1 MKQRTKVKPILLSW
15 QLIKLTPILLLLYVM
30 EFLFLLTPIGVSLV
44 IREVFNSLEGL
55 PALANIWLLI
65 GLIPVL
71 YVFQILFEICQN
83 YIWILYTYPTRVI
96 LRKNI
101 LEELYD
107 KPALEALP
115 HSTGEAVS
123 RFRGDV
129 IAAVAFAIVVVY
141 RLAYFSFAIIAILLM
156 ASINKGVTL
165 YAFIP
170 FVALLG
176 VMFFLRTKVQE
187 YRDQRRKAT
196 GKVTSVINEIFKS
209 IQAIK
214 VNIAEENVQENFE
227 KLNAERKKKVLKDEM
242 LNSVMLGIR
251 YMTVRIA
258 IGIVLLVVGQLMI
271 TGGFSIGD
279 FTFFYTIF
287 AWFGWFVY
295 VLADFTPVYF
305 RTKVSWQRIFEMI
318 EGGTEKDLE
327 SILTKKQLTYLKQR
341 YPQMDRKQISS
352 SMKLEYIDIEKLTCK
367 YSKNGKGIEN
377 ISFSIP
383 RGSLTVITG
392 RIGAGK
398 TTLLR
403 TLLGLLEKQEGKIT
417 WNEKKIKNLSDFFVP
432 PHSAYTPQIP
442 SLFSESIKDNIL
454 SGLPQQSAQIEKA
467 LYLAVFEKDT
477 QILDE
482 GLETKVGPKGVKL
495 SGGQKQ
501 RLAAARM
508 FVREPEL
515 LVFDDLSS
523 ALDVETESKMWKR
536 LFEEE
541 KMTCI
546 VVSHRPIVLEKAD
559 QILVL
564 KEGKLVAKGK
574 LNQLLEECEEMK
586 WLWEKSIEKEK
597 EQKQDLE

>member
-1 MKQRTKVKPILLSW
+1 MKQKTKVNPILLSW
-15 QLIKLTPILLLLYVM
+15 QLIKLSPVLLLLYIV
-30 EFLFLLTPIGVSLV
+30 EFLFLLTPIGVSLL

-55 PALANIWLLI
+55 PAFANIWLLI
-65 GLIPVL
+65 GLIPIM
-71 YVFQILFEICQN
+71 YVFQIFFEICQN
-83 YIWILYTYPTRVI
+83 HIWILYTYPTRII

-101 LEELYD
+101 LEELYS

-129 IAAVAFAIVVVY
+129 NAAIAFAIVVVY
-141 RLAYFSFAIIAILLM
+141 RLAYFSFAVISIVLM
-156 ASINKGVTL
+156 ASINRMVTL

-187 YRDQRRKAT
+187 YREQRRRAT

-214 VNIAEENVQENFE
+214 VNIAEANVQENFE
-227 KLNAERKKKVLKDEM
+227 KINTERKKKVLKDEM
-242 LNSVMLGIR
+242 LNSAMLGIR

-258 IGIVLLVVGQLMI
+258 IGIVLLVVGQLMT

-295 VLADFTPVYF
+295 ILADFTPVYF

-318 EGGTEKDLE
+318 EGDTKKDLKNVL
-327 SILTKKQLTYLKQR
+327 IKKQPTYLKQI
-341 YPQMDRKQISS
+341 YPQMNRKQIAS
-352 SMKLEYIDIEKLTCK
+352 SMKLKNINIEKLTCK

-403 TLLGLLEKQEGKIT
+403 TFLGLLEKQEGKIT
-417 WNEKKIKNLSDFFVP
+417 WNEKEIKNLTDFFAP

-442 SLFSESIKDNIL
+442 ALFSESIKDNIL
-454 SGLPQQSAQIEKA
+454 SGLPEQSAQIEKS

-477 QILDE
+477 QTLEE

-536 LFEEE
+536 LFEQER
-541 KMTCI
+541 MTCI
-546 VVSHRPIVLEKAD
+546 AVSHRPIVLEKAD

-564 KEGKLVAKGK
+564 KEGKLLAKGK
-574 LNQLLEECEEMK
+574 LKTLLGECEEMQ
-586 WLWEKSIEKEK
+586 WLWERSIE
-597 EQKQDLE
+597 EQKQK